1 MKLTYRGVV
10 YNYNPQPLNL
20 NNSHPTTTELKFRGN
35 EYSTNLP
42 AANLPAAVEAPVE
55 AAAVA
60 TPVAAP
66 VATVS
71 IQEQA
76 RELMMSHHKMV
87 KRRQQV
93 MLSRLAANVGLNPDT
108 TSQYWGHI
116 QGKVQPGFWESYD
129 RSHASIS

>member
-1 MKLTYRGVV
+1 MKLTYRGVT

-35 EYSTNLP
+35 LYQTNQPTKQPVVSNAAAIATAP
-42 AANLPAAVEAPVE
+42 AAQPATTVS
-55 AAAVA
+55 
-60 TPVAAP
+60 
-66 VATVS
+66 TVS
-71 IQEQA
+71 IDERA
-76 RELMMSHHKMV
+76 RELMMNHHKTV
-87 KRRQQV
+87 KRRQQA
-93 MLSRLAANVGLNPDT
+93 MLTRLAASVGLDAGT

>member
-1 MKLTYRGVV
+1 MKLTYRGVT

-35 EYSTNLP
+35 QYRTNQP
-42 AANLPAAVEAPVE
+42 TDQPGVNAT
-55 AAAVA
+55 A
-60 TPVAAP
+60 TPVTVAAPAPQP

-71 IQEQA
+71 IEEKA
-76 RELMMSHHKMV
+76 RELMMNHHKMV
-87 KRRQQV
+87 KRRQQA
-93 MLSRLAANVGLNPDT
+93 MLTRLAANVGLDAET

-116 QGKVQPGFWESYD
+116 QGKVQPGFWDSYD

>member
-1 MKLTYRGVV
+1 MKLTYRGVT

-35 EYSTNLP
+35 QYRTNQP
-42 AANLPAAVEAPVE
+42 TDQPGVNATAAPV
-55 AAAVA
+55 
-60 TPVAAP
+60 TVAAPAPQP

-71 IQEQA
+71 IEEKA
-76 RELMMSHHKMV
+76 RELMMNHHKMV
-87 KRRQQV
+87 KRRQQA
-93 MLSRLAANVGLNPDT
+93 MLTRLAANVGLDAET

-116 QGKVQPGFWESYD
+116 QGKVQPGFWDSYD

>member
-1 MKLTYRGVV
+1 MQLTYRGVT
-10 YNYNPQPLNL
+10 YNYNPQLLNL

-35 EYSTNLP
+35 EYQTNLP
-42 AANLPAAVEAPVE
+42 VVTEAPAE
-55 AAAVA
+55 IPAVVA
-60 TPVAAP
+60 VPVAQPAVQP

-71 IQEQA
+71 IEERA

-87 KRRQQV
+87 KRRQQA
-93 MLSRLAANVGLNPDT
+93 MLTRLATSVGLDAET
-108 TSQYWGHI
+108 TNQYWGHI

>member
-1 MKLTYRGVV
+1 MKLTYRGVT

-35 EYSTNLP
+35 EYQTNLP
-42 AANLPAAVEAPVE
+42 VVTETPAEVP
-55 AAAVA
+55 AVA
-60 TPVAAP
+60 AAP
-66 VATVS
+66 VAQPVTTVS
-71 IQEQA
+71 IEERA

-87 KRRQQV
+87 KRRQQA
-93 MLSRLAANVGLNPDT
+93 MLTRLAASVGLDAET
-108 TSQYWGHI
+108 TNQYWGHI